1 MEERIGKYRILEL
14 LGSGAFADVFLAED
28 PITKR
33 RVAIKRCSAV
43 GSKRESLLSEC
54 RLLVQL
60 DHANIVNVYDAD
72 VVEPHFIIVME
83 YMAGGSL
90 REVINNA
97 KRKGLKVSTE
107 LACKIIMNILNA
119 LSFAHSMNVV
129 HRDVKPENILFS
141 ADKKVKLGDF
151 GIAKMLETTQ
161 GAAYTRIGTV
171 PYMAPEQLLGRAV
184 FQSDIYACGVVL
196 YEIITGV
203 RAFDGDTDYV
213 IMKKIESADFTRPR
227 AIRPD
232 IPEWLE
238 GVIMRAMAKDTDRR
252 YRNAGDM
259 IKDIRSG
266 IESKTISGG
275 YQPDIGKDMVQKGVR
290 GSIVALSEG
299 ELVGR
304 EEHRIASTGSLIWR
318 YKTGGWVN
326 SSPTISGGRVYVGS
340 WDNYIYCLSSDS
352 GDLIW
357 RFKTGGIVF
366 SSPCVVD
373 GRVYVGSGDCYI
385 YCLSADSGD
394 IIWRYETDYGL
405 CSSPAIVNGRVYV
418 GSHDG
423 YIYCLSADNGDLIW
437 RYETESFLFSSP
449 AIVDGRIYVRSDD
462 GYIYCLSADN
472 GDLIWRYGIGG
483 NVVSSPAILGG
494 KVYVGSWDGYIYCL
508 SADSGNLIWRYK
520 TGGAVDYSQAVVG
533 SRVYVG
539 SYDNYIY
546 CLSADSGDIIWR
558 YETDY
563 GLCSSP
569 AIVNGRVYVGS
580 HDGYIYCLSADSGD
594 LIWRYEIGGS
604 VVLSLAISGG
614 RVYVGSCDNYIYCL
628 EGMK

>member
-14 LGSGAFADVFLAED
+14 LGSGAFADVFLSED

-33 RVAIKRCSAV
+33 KVAIKRCSAV

-60 DHANIVNVYDAD
+60 NHANIVNVYDAD
-72 VVEPHFIIVME
+72 IIKPYFIIVME

-107 LACKIIMNILNA
+107 LACKIIINILSA
-119 LSFAHSMNVV
+119 LSYAHSKNVV

-141 ADKKVKLGDF
+141 ADKVAKLGDF

-161 GAAYTRIGTV
+161 RAAYTRIGTV

-196 YEIITGV
+196 YEILTGV

-213 IMKKIESADFTRPR
+213 IMKKIESADFKRPR
-227 AIRPD
+227 LIRPD

-318 YKTGGWVN
+318 YETGGWVD
-326 SSPTISGGRVYVGS
+326 SSPTIYNGRLYVGS
-340 WDNYIYCLSSDS
+340 D
-352 GDLIW
+352 
-357 RFKTGGIVF
+357 
-366 SSPCVVD
+366 
-373 GRVYVGSGDCYI
+373 
-385 YCLSADSGD
+385 
-394 IIWRYETDYGL
+394 
-405 CSSPAIVNGRVYV
+405 
-418 GSHDG
+418 
-423 YIYCLSADNGDLIW
+423 
-437 RYETESFLFSSP
+437 
-449 AIVDGRIYVRSDD
+449 
-462 GYIYCLSADN
+462 
-472 GDLIWRYGIGG
+472 
-483 NVVSSPAILGG
+483 
-494 KVYVGSWDGYIYCL
+494 
-508 SADSGNLIWRYK
+508 
-520 TGGAVDYSQAVVG
+520 
-533 SRVYVG
+533 
-539 SYDNYIY
+539 DNYIY
-546 CLSADSGDIIWR
+546 CLSAESGELIWR
-558 YETDY
+558 YKTGDWVY
-563 GLCSSP
+563 SSP
-569 AIVNGRVYVGS
+569 TIDNGRLYVGS
-580 HDGYIYCLSADSGD
+580 HDGYIYCLSADSGELIWRYKTGDYVFSSPTIYNGRLYVGSRDNYIYCLSAESGELIWRYKTGGIVESSPTIYNGRLYVGSWDNYIYCLSAESGD
-594 LIWRYEIGGS
+594 LIWRYETGGS
-604 VVLSLAISGG
+604 VGSSPTIYNG
-614 RVYVGSCDNYIYCL
+614 RLYVGSGDNYIYCL
-628 EGMK
+628 SADSGELIWRYKTGSYVSSSPTIYNGRLYVGSLDNYIYCLSENSGDLIWRYETGAEVFSSPTIYNGRLYVGSWDNYIYCLSAESGDLIWRYKTGGSVGSSPTIYNGRLYVGSDDTYIYCLGE